1 MKKLLTFL
9 MLSIFAIGVGWAAE
23 VTDVLTQATTGVTG
37 TNYTSWSGKTLNSA
51 AVYAGQSAGGNNSIQ
66 LRSNNSNSGII
77 TTGSGGKVKSV
88 TIAFNSN
95 TASGRTVD
103 IYGKNTA
110 YSDPTD
116 LYNSSTRGT
125 KIGSIVYGTST
136 SITVSGDYAFIGLRS
151 NSGALY
157 IESLTIVWEDGTSSS
172 GVSTPVISG
181 TTPFVGSTQVSIS
194 CETSGASI
202 YYTTDGNDPTTSSTL
217 YSAPF
222 TINATTTVKAIA
234 VKNSQTSNVA
244 SMLFT
249 ALQAISSIAEFNG
262 LAVNDN
268 FKYTGNNLVYIKSNS
283 GGNNHYVQDGS
294 KGMLIYGSLDQTYQ
308 PGDVIPGGF
317 TGTRAEFNGA
327 PEMTNPDGFTTSSQ
341 NVGLTPM
348 EITPS
353 QVNLDNFGR
362 YAIIKNAAFNTSAKT
377 ITAGGETIGYHTTF
391 NNSIPTDGAAYDVIG
406 ICGYYQNNPQ
416 FLPISFDPSEVTGAD
431 YYLVGSFNMDGDNW
445 IQQDE
450 NYKFTALADG
460 GYILN
465 NKTLPDGVRFKI
477 LKVDGNDVSWLGG
490 SAGDYFGITKDVCTN
505 IQLVDGADFYMAA
518 GGNCTFTVSADQKL
532 TVSKEAQLFLAGTF
546 NNWGKTDALE
556 ATSDGWTIEKELS
569 VDDEFKFVDEWGS
582 WYGGGNT
589 IAEVNLGA
597 TIALNTGG
605 NFKMG
610 VDGNFVINVA
620 ANKSSFVIN
629 RKAETSTAMFNFND
643 DYAALFPNLDL
654 TTLPYDIVDPITAT
668 VDGISVTISPKES
681 SSNTTNKIWN
691 NNNKLRVYSGTITV
705 TAPVGY
711 NLTGIEFTNHSS
723 NFNLTPSEGEMGG
736 SGGARTWT
744 GETATLVLTATGNTQ
759 IGTMNVTISK
769 ANSNAPAAPVIE
781 GETPFMETTT
791 VTITAEDGA
800 AIYYTTNGDTP
811 SSESTLYQ
819 APFQLT
825 ETATVKA
832 IAVKNEASSAIA
844 TKTFVKT
851 PQLASATEFYS
862 YEGTDE
868 FVFTGNLVAIAQTGK
883 YLYAQDNAKG
893 VLIFGTIDKT
903 YNKGDKIPA
912 GFHAKKG
919 AYHGAPQMADPTS
932 MQGATEQAT
941 IEPVELTV
949 DQITLDNYARYAI
962 IKNVKYENGNYT
974 VGDATLT
981 IYDRFGIE
989 FTPEEGKTY
998 DIVGVSGWY
1007 DGAQFMPLEF
1017 KEVRESYEVR
1027 WGQGDPWEQE
1037 NVIAMYL
1044 DVITGKW
1051 SVADQEMP
1059 AGSEF
1064 KIVKKRDNGDGNPTL
1079 TWLGA
1084 IADGMYWIT
1093 ADNLGTEI
1101 TLGSTDA
1108 HKNLFFEDAGN
1119 YTFTFDPSNSTL
1131 VVTATEYYYRVENE
1145 GNCTVTD
1152 LGNGSATIGQTVTVR
1167 VLPDS
1172 GYKFKEASITRDASN
1187 NPDIEETPIGYT
1199 ITPVEGSSNQVDLSF
1214 VMPGSDVQINVFCD
1228 VVYPISINVGPGGMA
1243 TTDKAEASE
1252 GETVTVTVTPSND
1265 YRLDE
1270 ITYSYTI
1277 DGNATTT
1284 QPQFIANG
1292 QYSFTMPAAAVAIN
1306 VTFKKFN
1313 NQVKF
1318 DANPVG
1324 GTVVV
1329 KANDNAISSMDYV
1342 VEGTAM
1348 VVEATPAEGYE
1359 LKSLMVYEGILN
1371 EGADLD
1377 QAEEISCTLQDGK
1390 YLFTMPTSNVTIIAE
1405 FTQILYDLEGVAF
1418 DIDRDWATYFNSAR
1432 NLALPEDI
1440 KAYVV
1445 TGVTNDA
1452 VEITEINYI
1461 PAGVGVLLH
1470 STEIINEITTTLY
1483 TGETG
1488 THTSMLVGS
1497 DEAQNITEGYVLY
1510 NNAFYR
1516 SESGTVAAHRCYLP
1530 ATQVAGAPRMLKIG
1544 VSDVPTAIESIIAQ
1558 GNVAGIKYVNLSGM
1572 TSDEPWRGVNIAV
1585 ITLTDGTT
1593 RTIKVIK

>member
-9 MLSIFAIGVGWAAE
+9 MMSVLAIGVGWADE

-37 TNYTSWSGKTLNSA
+37 TVYTSWSGKTLNSA

-431 YYLVGSFNMDGDNW
+431 YYLIGTFNEW
-445 IQQDE
+445 AQQDE

-460 GYILN
+460 SYRLN
-465 NKTLPDGVRFKI
+465 NTMPDGVRFKI
-477 LKVDGNDVSWLGG
+477 LKVDGSSVSWLGG

-505 IQLVDGADFYMAA
+505 IQLVDGADFYMEA

-569 VDDEFKFVDEWGS
+569 INDEFKFVDEWGT

-589 IAEVNLGA
+589 IAEANLGSSI
-597 TIALNTGG
+597 TLNNGD
-605 NFKMG
+605 NFKMA
-610 VDGNFVINVA
+610 VDGDFVINVST
-620 ANKSSFVIN
+620 NKSSFVIT
-629 RKAETSTAMFNFND
+629 RKAETTTAMFNFND
-643 DYAALFPNLDL
+643 DYATLFPDLDL
-654 TTLPYDIVDPITAT
+654 TTLPYEILEPITAT
-668 VDGISVTISPKES
+668 VDGISVTVSAATS
-681 SSNTTNKIWN
+681 GTTNKIWN

-705 TAPVGY
+705 TAPEGY

-723 NFNLTPSEGEMGG
+723 NFNLSPSDGEMGG
-736 SGGARTWT
+736 SGSARTWS
-744 GETATLVLTATGNTQ
+744 GVVPTLVLTAGSNTQ
-759 IGTMNVTISK
+759 IGTMNVTVTK
-769 ANSNAPAAPVIE
+769 ANSNAPVAPVIE
-781 GETPFMETTT
+781 GDSPFVGSTQ
-791 VTITAEDGA
+791 VTITCVTNGA
-800 AIYYTTNGDTP
+800 SVYYTTDGNDPT
-811 SSESTLYQ
+811 SSSTLYQ
-819 APFQLT
+819 GPFT
-825 ETATVKA
+825 ISESVTVKA
-832 IAVKNEASSAIA
+832 IAYSEGGVPSTIT
-844 TKTFVKT
+844 TKEFVKT
-851 PQLASATEFYS
+851 PSVATIAQYKQLAA
-862 YEGTDE
+862 GTT
-868 FVFTGNLVAIAQTGK
+868 FVFTGNVAVTYVNGK
-883 YLYAQDNAKG
+883 YLYIKDDTGSA
-893 VLIFGTIDKT
+893 LIFGNSNFDFTQGQVLETGWKAETTVYNGLLEAKNPVDVSATDQTVEIAPEEKAVNAISTTNDNEYIIVTNVSIDEPVNKNFTITDANGNTIVGRTNFTGVDHPSNLDAKYDIICLVGE
-903 YNKGDKIPA
+903 YNGTVQL
-912 GFHAKKG
+912 
-919 AYHGAPQMADPTS
+919 YPTEYN
-932 MQGATEQAT
+932 AAAV
-941 IEPVELTV
+941 IEPVV
-949 DQITLDNYARYAI
+949 LD
-962 IKNVKYENGNYT
+962 
-974 VGDATLT
+974 
-981 IYDRFGIE
+981 
-989 FTPEEGKTY
+989 
-998 DIVGVSGWY
+998 
-1007 DGAQFMPLEF
+1007 
-1017 KEVRESYEVR
+1017 
-1027 WGQGDPWEQE
+1027 
-1037 NVIAMYL
+1037 
-1044 DVITGKW
+1044 
-1051 SVADQEMP
+1051 
-1059 AGSEF
+1059 
-1064 KIVKKRDNGDGNPTL
+1064 
-1079 TWLGA
+1079 
-1084 IADGMYWIT
+1084 
-1093 ADNLGTEI
+1093 
-1101 TLGSTDA
+1101 
-1108 HKNLFFEDAGN
+1108 
-1119 YTFTFDPSNSTL
+1119 
-1131 VVTATEYYYRVENE
+1131 
-1145 GNCTVTD
+1145 
-1152 LGNGSATIGQTVTVR
+1152 
-1167 VLPDS
+1167 
-1172 GYKFKEASITRDASN
+1172 
-1187 NPDIEETPIGYT
+1187 
-1199 ITPVEGSSNQVDLSF
+1199 
-1214 VMPGSDVQINVFCD
+1214 
-1228 VVYPISINVGPGGMA
+1228 
-1243 TTDKAEASE
+1243 
-1252 GETVTVTVTPSND
+1252 
-1265 YRLDE
+1265 
-1270 ITYSYTI
+1270 
-1277 DGNATTT
+1277 
-1284 QPQFIANG
+1284 
-1292 QYSFTMPAAAVAIN
+1292 
-1306 VTFKKFN
+1306 
-1313 NQVKF
+1313 
-1318 DANPVG
+1318 
-1324 GTVVV
+1324 
-1329 KANDNAISSMDYV
+1329 
-1342 VEGTAM
+1342 
-1348 VVEATPAEGYE
+1348 
-1359 LKSLMVYEGILN
+1359 
-1371 EGADLD
+1371 
-1377 QAEEISCTLQDGK
+1377 
-1390 YLFTMPTSNVTIIAE
+1390 
-1405 FTQILYDLEGVAF
+1405 GVAF
-1418 DIDRDWATYFNSAR
+1418 TADRQWATWYGDAS
-1432 NLALPEDI
+1432 LALPEDVT
-1440 KAYVV
+1440 AYVV
-1445 TGVTNDA
+1445 TGVQGDA
-1452 VEITEINYI
+1452 VAVEALDYI
-1461 PAGVGVLLH
+1461 PAGTGVLLY
-1470 STEIINEITTTLY
+1470 SETAAESVSAMPY
-1483 TGETG
+1483 TGEAG
-1488 THTSMLVGS
+1488 TIPTNLLVGS
-1497 DEAQNITEGYVLY
+1497 LEAQTVSNAYLLY
-1510 NNAFYR
+1510 NNQFILAQD
-1516 SESGTVAAHRCYLP
+1516 GTTVGAHRCYLP
-1530 ATQVAGAPRMLKIG
+1530 MSASAQGIPVLKIG
-1544 VSDVPTAIESIIAQ
+1544 TPGTVTGIETISTNGNGDNTYYNLMGQPVANPTP
-1558 GNVAGIKYVNLSGM
+1558 GIYI
-1572 TSDEPWRGVNIAV
+1572 RG
-1585 ITLTDGTT
+1585 GK
-1593 RTIKVIK
+1593 KVIVK

>member
-1 MKKLLTFL
+1 M
-9 MLSIFAIGVGWAAE
+9 MSIFAIGVGWAAE

-416 FLPISFDPSEVTGAD
+416 FLPISFEPSEVTGAD
-431 YYLVGSFNMDGDNW
+431 YYLIGTFNEW
-445 IQQDE
+445 AQQDE
-450 NYKFTALADG
+450 NYKFTARADG
-460 GYILN
+460 SYVLD

-477 LKVDGNDVSWLGG
+477 LKVDGNNVSWLGG

-505 IQLVDGADFYMAA
+505 IQLVDGADFYMEV

-532 TVSKEAQLFLAGTF
+532 TVSKEAQLFLAGTV

-620 ANKSSFVIN
+620 ANKSSFVIT

-643 DYAALFPNLDL
+643 DYATLFPGLPGLSSSESNAGDITEDL
-654 TTLPYDIVDPITAT
+654 TAT
-668 VDGISVTISPKES
+668 VEGISVTISPKTS
-681 SSNTTNKIWN
+681 GN
-691 NNNKLRVYSGTITV
+691 NNNRIWYANPKLRVYSGTITV
-705 TAPVGY
+705 AAPEGY
-711 NLTGIEFTNHSS
+711 NLTGIDFTNHAS
-723 NFNLTPSEGEMGG
+723 NFSLTPSEGEMGG

-744 GETATLVLTATGNTQ
+744 GETATLVLTVGGNTQ
-759 IGTMNVTISK
+759 IGKMNVTVTK
-769 ANSNAPAAPVIE
+769 ANSNAPVAPVIE
-781 GETPFMETTT
+781 GESPFVGSTQ
-791 VTITAEDGA
+791 VTITCATNGA
-800 AIYYTTNGDTP
+800 SVYYTTDGNDPT
-811 SSESTLYQ
+811 SSSTLYQ
-819 APFQLT
+819 GPFT
-825 ETATVKA
+825 ISESVTVKA
-832 IAVKNEASSAIA
+832 IAYSEGGVPSTIT
-844 TKTFVKT
+844 TKEFVKT
-851 PQLASATEFYS
+851 PSVATIAQYKQLAA
-862 YEGTDE
+862 GTT
-868 FVFTGNLVAIAQTGK
+868 FVFTGNVAVTYVNGK
-883 YLYAQDNAKG
+883 YLYIKDDTGSA
-893 VLIFGTIDKT
+893 LIFGNSNFDFTQGQVLETGWKAETTVYNGLLEAKNPEDVSATDQTVEIAPEEKAVNAITTDNDNEYIIVTNVSIDEPVNKNFTITDANGNTIVGRTNFTGVEHPTDLDAKYDIT
-903 YNKGDKIPA
+903 CLVGEYNGTVQL
-912 GFHAKKG
+912 
-919 AYHGAPQMADPTS
+919 YPTEYN
-932 MQGATEQAT
+932 AAAV
-941 IEPVELTV
+941 IEPVV
-949 DQITLDNYARYAI
+949 LD
-962 IKNVKYENGNYT
+962 
-974 VGDATLT
+974 
-981 IYDRFGIE
+981 
-989 FTPEEGKTY
+989 
-998 DIVGVSGWY
+998 
-1007 DGAQFMPLEF
+1007 
-1017 KEVRESYEVR
+1017 
-1027 WGQGDPWEQE
+1027 
-1037 NVIAMYL
+1037 
-1044 DVITGKW
+1044 
-1051 SVADQEMP
+1051 
-1059 AGSEF
+1059 
-1064 KIVKKRDNGDGNPTL
+1064 
-1079 TWLGA
+1079 
-1084 IADGMYWIT
+1084 
-1093 ADNLGTEI
+1093 
-1101 TLGSTDA
+1101 
-1108 HKNLFFEDAGN
+1108 
-1119 YTFTFDPSNSTL
+1119 
-1131 VVTATEYYYRVENE
+1131 
-1145 GNCTVTD
+1145 
-1152 LGNGSATIGQTVTVR
+1152 
-1167 VLPDS
+1167 
-1172 GYKFKEASITRDASN
+1172 
-1187 NPDIEETPIGYT
+1187 
-1199 ITPVEGSSNQVDLSF
+1199 
-1214 VMPGSDVQINVFCD
+1214 
-1228 VVYPISINVGPGGMA
+1228 
-1243 TTDKAEASE
+1243 
-1252 GETVTVTVTPSND
+1252 
-1265 YRLDE
+1265 
-1270 ITYSYTI
+1270 
-1277 DGNATTT
+1277 
-1284 QPQFIANG
+1284 
-1292 QYSFTMPAAAVAIN
+1292 
-1306 VTFKKFN
+1306 
-1313 NQVKF
+1313 
-1318 DANPVG
+1318 
-1324 GTVVV
+1324 
-1329 KANDNAISSMDYV
+1329 
-1342 VEGTAM
+1342 
-1348 VVEATPAEGYE
+1348 
-1359 LKSLMVYEGILN
+1359 
-1371 EGADLD
+1371 
-1377 QAEEISCTLQDGK
+1377 
-1390 YLFTMPTSNVTIIAE
+1390 
-1405 FTQILYDLEGVAF
+1405 GVAF
-1418 DIDRDWATYFNSAR
+1418 TADRQWATWYGDAS
-1432 NLALPEDI
+1432 LALPEDVT
-1440 KAYVV
+1440 AYVV
-1445 TGVTNDA
+1445 TGVQGDA
-1452 VEITEINYI
+1452 VAVEALDYI
-1461 PAGVGVLLH
+1461 PAGTGVLLY
-1470 STEIINEITTTLY
+1470 SETAAESVSAMPY
-1483 TGETG
+1483 TGEAG
-1488 THTSMLVGS
+1488 TIPTNLLMGGL
-1497 DEAQNITEGYVLY
+1497 EAQTVSNAYLLY
-1510 NNAFYR
+1510 NNQFILAQD
-1516 SESGTVAAHRCYLP
+1516 GTTVGAHRCYLP
-1530 ATQVAGAPRMLKIG
+1530 MSASAQGIPVLKIG
-1544 VSDVPTAIESIIAQ
+1544 TPGTVTGIETISTNDNGDNTYYNLMGQPVANPTP
-1558 GNVAGIKYVNLSGM
+1558 GIYI
-1572 TSDEPWRGVNIAV
+1572 RG
-1585 ITLTDGTT
+1585 GK
-1593 RTIKVIK
+1593 KVIVK

>member
-1 MKKLLTFL
+1 MMSVL
-9 MLSIFAIGVGWAAE
+9 AIGVGWADE
-23 VTDVLTQATTGVTG
+23 VTDVLTRATTGVTG

-222 TINATTTVKAIA
+222 TINATTIVKAIA

-341 NVGLTPM
+341 NVELTPI

-431 YYLVGSFNMDGDNW
+431 YYLVGSFNMDGGNW

-460 GYILN
+460 SYVLD

-569 VDDEFKFVDEWGS
+569 VDDEFKFIDEWGT

-589 IAEVNLGA
+589 IAETNLGA
-597 TIALNTGG
+597 TITLNNGD
-605 NFKMG
+605 NFKMA

-643 DYAALFPNLDL
+643 DYAALFPDLDL

-681 SSNTTNKIWN
+681 SSTTTNKIWN

-723 NFNLTPSEGEMGG
+723 NFNLTPSEGEIGG

-744 GETATLVLTATGNTQ
+744 GETATLVLTVGGNTQ
-759 IGTMNVTISK
+759 IGKMNVTVTK
-769 ANSNAPAAPVIE
+769 ANSNAPVAPVIE
-781 GETPFMETTT
+781 GDSPFVGSTQ
-791 VTITAEDGA
+791 VTITCATNGA
-800 AIYYTTNGDTP
+800 SVYYTTDGNDPT
-811 SSESTLYQ
+811 SSSTLYQ
-819 APFQLT
+819 GPFT
-825 ETATVKA
+825 ISESVTVKA
-832 IAVKNEASSAIA
+832 IAYSEGGVPSTIT
-844 TKTFVKT
+844 TKEFVKT
-851 PQLASATEFYS
+851 PSVATIAQYKQLAA
-862 YEGTDE
+862 GTT
-868 FVFTGNLVAIAQTGK
+868 FVFTGNVAVTYVNGK
-883 YLYAQDNAKG
+883 YLYVKDETGSA
-893 VLIFGTIDKT
+893 LIFGNSNFDFTQGQVLEAGWKAETTVYNGLLEAKNPEDVSATDQTVEITPEEKAVNAISTANDNEYIIVTNVSIDEPVNKNFTITDANGNTIVGRTNFTGVDHPTDLDAKYDIT
-903 YNKGDKIPA
+903 CLVGEYNGTVQL
-912 GFHAKKG
+912 
-919 AYHGAPQMADPTS
+919 YPTEYN
-932 MQGATEQAT
+932 AAAV
-941 IEPVELTV
+941 IEPVV
-949 DQITLDNYARYAI
+949 
-962 IKNVKYENGNYT
+962 
-974 VGDATLT
+974 
-981 IYDRFGIE
+981 
-989 FTPEEGKTY
+989 
-998 DIVGVSGWY
+998 
-1007 DGAQFMPLEF
+1007 
-1017 KEVRESYEVR
+1017 
-1027 WGQGDPWEQE
+1027 
-1037 NVIAMYL
+1037 
-1044 DVITGKW
+1044 
-1051 SVADQEMP
+1051 
-1059 AGSEF
+1059 
-1064 KIVKKRDNGDGNPTL
+1064 
-1079 TWLGA
+1079 
-1084 IADGMYWIT
+1084 
-1093 ADNLGTEI
+1093 
-1101 TLGSTDA
+1101 
-1108 HKNLFFEDAGN
+1108 
-1119 YTFTFDPSNSTL
+1119 
-1131 VVTATEYYYRVENE
+1131 
-1145 GNCTVTD
+1145 
-1152 LGNGSATIGQTVTVR
+1152 
-1167 VLPDS
+1167 
-1172 GYKFKEASITRDASN
+1172 
-1187 NPDIEETPIGYT
+1187 
-1199 ITPVEGSSNQVDLSF
+1199 
-1214 VMPGSDVQINVFCD
+1214 
-1228 VVYPISINVGPGGMA
+1228 
-1243 TTDKAEASE
+1243 
-1252 GETVTVTVTPSND
+1252 
-1265 YRLDE
+1265 
-1270 ITYSYTI
+1270 
-1277 DGNATTT
+1277 
-1284 QPQFIANG
+1284 
-1292 QYSFTMPAAAVAIN
+1292 
-1306 VTFKKFN
+1306 
-1313 NQVKF
+1313 
-1318 DANPVG
+1318 
-1324 GTVVV
+1324 
-1329 KANDNAISSMDYV
+1329 
-1342 VEGTAM
+1342 
-1348 VVEATPAEGYE
+1348 
-1359 LKSLMVYEGILN
+1359 
-1371 EGADLD
+1371 
-1377 QAEEISCTLQDGK
+1377 
-1390 YLFTMPTSNVTIIAE
+1390 
-1405 FTQILYDLEGVAF
+1405 LEGVAF
-1418 DIDRDWATYFNSAR
+1418 TADRQWATWYGDAS
-1432 NLALPEDI
+1432 LALPEDVT
-1440 KAYVV
+1440 AYVV
-1445 TGVTNDA
+1445 TGVQGDA
-1452 VEITEINYI
+1452 VAVEALDYI
-1461 PAGVGVLLH
+1461 PAGTGVLLY
-1470 STEIINEITTTLY
+1470 SETAAESVSAMPY
-1483 TGETG
+1483 TGEAG
-1488 THTSMLVGS
+1488 TIPTNLLVGS
-1497 DEAQNITEGYVLY
+1497 LEAQTVSNAYLLY
-1510 NNAFYR
+1510 NNQFILAQD
-1516 SESGTVAAHRCYLP
+1516 GTTVGAHRCYLP
-1530 ATQVAGAPRMLKIG
+1530 MSASAQGIPVLKIG
-1544 VSDVPTAIESIIAQ
+1544 TPGTVTGIETISTNGNGDNTYYNLMGQPVANPTP
-1558 GNVAGIKYVNLSGM
+1558 GIYI
-1572 TSDEPWRGVNIAV
+1572 RG
-1585 ITLTDGTT
+1585 GK
-1593 RTIKVIK
+1593 KVIVK